1 MVTGGMSG
9 PSDRLDSTEIY
20 RNNVWSVLPSAAL
33 PSPSYGLSAGK
44 IDHTIFLIGKI
55 RTFSVI

>member
-1 MVTGGMSG
+1 MVTGGGSATNNE
-9 PSDRLDSTEIY
+9 LDSTEIY

-44 IDHTIFLIGKI
+44 IDNTIFLMGKN
-55 RTFSVI
+55 VH